1 MSIPA
6 LPVFELEETENKKI
20 GFIFCVCTGKCAGFS
35 KMDMWDFINIIRV
48 EYPVE
53 YAFIHPMLC
62 DEDGERF
69 LAEFLKKDRKYMIAG
84 CAPIMQKKL
93 FKDSFANAGLDVN
106 KDLIPIDIRN
116 MTTQEAVAVVKKTL
130 EETQK

>member
-1 MSIPA
+1 M
-6 LPVFELEETENKKI
+6 ENKKT
-20 GFIFCVCTGKCAGFS
+20 GFIFCVCTGKCNGFA
-35 KMDMWDFINIIRV
+35 KLDIWDFINIVRL
-48 EYPVE
+48 ELPVE

-69 LAEFLKKDRKYMIAG
+69 LAEFLKKDTKYVVAG

-93 FKDSFANAGLDVN
+93 FKDSFIQAGLDIN

-116 MTTQEAVAVVKKTL
+116 HTTEEAVAIVKKTL
-130 EETQK
+130 EELSK